1 VDNGPIIF
9 FFFLVQVDM
18 AGWMERPGKEKGS
31 ASLSLVQS
39 RKNLIRAHIV
49 ALVLDTEGTYYLYI
63 YHPLI

>member
-1 VDNGPIIF
+1 
-9 FFFLVQVDM
+9 
-18 AGWMERPGKEKGS
+18 
-31 ASLSLVQS
+31 VQS